1 MRSFWDDHRGVAGIE
16 FALVAGV
23 LCILLLNGIEV
34 ARYAYTV
41 MQVQNAAQIGAQ
53 AAWKACDPTK
63 ELPATTQCASLT
75 DAIAL
80 AITST
85 TLGDGVKLQDNSPM
99 EAYYCL
105 NNANALIPDAGIPL
119 ANKPTNCN
127 TIAGAQA
134 GQPGDY
140 IRSMSPTTTSPC
152 FSTLRSEDCLARPS
166 ASQPSCD
173 CYDNG
178 TVANYDSARGSSVA
192 RPQLSL
198 R

>member
-1 MRSFWDDHRGVAGIE
+1 MSLNQILGVNDGRGGINARLRSFRDDHRGVAGIE

-34 ARYAYTV
+34 TRYAYTV

-85 TLGDGVKLQDNSPM
+85 TLGDGVKLQENSPK

-140 IRSMSPTTTSPC
+140 IRVDVTYDYKPLFLDFTVGKL
-152 FSTLRSEDCLARPS
+152 FGSTISKSTFMRLL
-166 ASQPSCD
+166 
-173 CYDNG
+173 
-178 TVANYDSARGSSVA
+178 
-192 RPQLSL
+192 
-198 R
+198 

>member
-1 MRSFWDDHRGVAGIE
+1 MRFNQVLGVNGGQGGMKARLRSFRDDHRGVAGIE

-23 LCILLLNGIEV
+23 LCILLLNVIEV

-41 MQVQNAAQIGAQ
+41 RQVQNAAQIGAQ
-53 AAWKACDPTK
+53 AIWKACDPVK
-63 ELPATTQCASLT
+63 ELPATTQCASLNNVIT
-75 DAIAL
+75 L

-85 TLGDGVKLQDNSPM
+85 TLGDGVKLQVNSPM

-105 NNANALIPDAGIPL
+105 SNANALIPDAGISL

-140 IRSMSPTTTSPC
+140 IRVDVTYDYKPLFLDFTVGKL
-152 FSTLRSEDCLARPS
+152 FGSTISKSTFMRLL
-166 ASQPSCD
+166 
-173 CYDNG
+173 
-178 TVANYDSARGSSVA
+178 
-192 RPQLSL
+192 
-198 R
+198 